1 MTTMAAVHPIEAFT
15 VPSDAVFKSG
25 YRLEG
30 SFYGSD
36 GYRAA
41 RAMFRSGFELVDLG
55 SRAKVLWFG
64 PFPRIFIDDKQRGVP
79 FLSSSD
85 MMEARLAPDRYVSS
99 LLSRN
104 LDSLIVRENTIL
116 ISRSG
121 TIGNV
126 AFCGRDFDGVAV
138 TEHAIRVIPN
148 SPSYRGLLYSFLLC
162 PAGQFLIKRSRS
174 GSVVES
180 IYESDVSSLL
190 VPVLPRELRDHLT
203 ELVQQVSTLRANGN
217 GLLDQAE
224 AEVQRQ
230 SGLPSLADIGRAQ
243 RIGSLSS
250 AQIFNLRSDEVFG
263 RENQFGSVRLD
274 ATYYDRTATK
284 LRNIIL
290 GAGGKELG
298 SVLLGVRN
306 SRLRKR
312 LYVDDPSDGVPM
324 IGGKQLMQ
332 VRPSDVNYLS
342 KALTRNLQEETVRT
356 GWTLVSCGGT
366 LGRTLFVHRN
376 FEGWA
381 VSQHVMRLL
390 PDESQVWPGYLYAFV
405 ASPYGQIQ
413 VAQRSYGSVIPEL
426 RDFQFHSIAIA
437 VPKDRGHAI
446 HNIVSQAFDCR
457 ADALALENEANW
469 VSP

>member
-1 MTTMAAVHPIEAFT
+1 
-15 VPSDAVFKSG
+15 
-25 YRLEG
+25 
-30 SFYGSD
+30 
-36 GYRAA
+36 
-41 RAMFRSGFELVDLG
+41 
-55 SRAKVLWFG
+55 
-64 PFPRIFIDDKQRGVP
+64 
-79 FLSSSD
+79 
-85 MMEARLAPDRYVSS
+85 MMEAKVQPEKYLSKALTRNAERLLV
-99 LLSRN
+99 N
-104 LDSLIVRENTIL
+104 EGTIL
-116 ISRSG
+116 ISCSG

-126 AFCGRDFDGVAV
+126 SLCTRNFNDLAISQ
-138 TEHAIRVIPN
+138 HAIRVIPH
-148 SPSYRGLLYSFLLC
+148 RKLDLGLLHAFAQS

-180 IYESDVSSLL
+180 IYEADVSSLL
-190 VPVLPRELRDHLT
+190 VPVLPRKLRNHLT
-203 ELVQQVSTLRANGN
+203 ELVQRVSTLRSDGN
-217 GLLDQAE
+217 ALLDRAE

-230 SGLPSLADIGRAQ
+230 SGLPNIADVGGNQ
-243 RIGSLSS
+243 RFGSLSS
-250 AQIFNLRSDEVFG
+250 AQIFNLDSGEIFA

-284 LRNIIL
+284 VRTMIL
-290 GAGGKELG
+290 EAGGKELG

-381 VSQHVMRLL
+381 LSQHVMRLL

-413 VAQRSYGSVIPEL
+413 VAQRAYGSVIPEL
-426 RDFQFHSIAIA
+426 RDFQFESIAIA
-437 VPKDRGHAI
+437 VPRDRGQAVHD
-446 HNIVSQAFDCR
+446 IVVRAFDCR
-457 ADALALENEANW
+457 ADALARENEAIRLFEAAIEDGRDATEEKW
-469 VSP
+469 GREY